1 MPPRLVGTGGDGD
14 SHGSCFPAR
23 LRFPFQSSDDP
34 FQQIVTARSDQGQ
47 ARASRVL
54 LTRQE
59 RIELGQKRIQAM
71 SVDVQPHVQ
80 DAETG
85 RGWRHPKRP
94 RAPTGLARSLSCE
107 QDLLENVQLVS
118 SLGRSSGWD

>member
-1 MPPRLVGTGGDGD
+1 MPTRLVGTGGDGD

-23 LRFPFQSSDDP
+23 RRFPFQSSDDP

-59 RIELGQKRIQAM
+59 RIELGQKRIQE
-71 SVDVQPHVQ
+71 DVSRCS
-80 DAETG
+80 ATYTG
-85 RGWRHPKRP
+85 CGDWP
-94 RAPTGLARSLSCE
+94 R
-107 QDLLENVQLVS
+107 LEAS
-118 SLGRSSGWD
+118 